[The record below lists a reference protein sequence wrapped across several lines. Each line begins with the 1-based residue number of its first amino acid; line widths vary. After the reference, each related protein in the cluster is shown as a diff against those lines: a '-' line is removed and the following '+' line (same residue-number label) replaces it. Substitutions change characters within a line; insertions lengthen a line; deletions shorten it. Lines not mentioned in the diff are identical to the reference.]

1 MTVLKKFYFESE
13 SDDLLACADAA
24 VDLGLQLLIEGEID
38 DEDGRFRMVGT
49 LLSGEA
55 ETGPNSID
63 TWWPVPDGATLDRR
77 VLTNSEELATV
88 LGDPRWETNL
98 ARGYWLWIRDTEDA
112 DADFYSAAAT
122 WVIEFFDKPLA
133 PDTNVRVFL
142 ADAELDQNVETVLTP
157 RNRFTLWVSLSNI
170 SVDLDG
176 WLADPVDAIS
186 SIVADDM
193 PAMVQSEPRDWWLAL
208 RESAD
213 RLREASRRGDYEG
226 MVPRTPAEEALLSL
240 ATRPDY
246 VEWAMDSFELHDRS
260 EVFGQLPN
268 STFDGDHDE
277 VLPELTGDTDIE
289 MMWVDDAP
297 HRSDPKDAI
306 NRFLGL
312 GDYRSS
318 EWHVPFDRA
327 VDSFANEQDPGDQ

>member
-122 WVIEFFDKPLA
+122 WVIEFF
-133 PDTNVRVFL
+133 
-142 ADAELDQNVETVLTP
+142 
-157 RNRFTLWVSLSNI
+157 
-170 SVDLDG
+170 
-176 WLADPVDAIS
+176 
-186 SIVADDM
+186 
-193 PAMVQSEPRDWWLAL
+193 
-208 RESAD
+208 
-213 RLREASRRGDYEG
+213 
-226 MVPRTPAEEALLSL
+226 
-240 ATRPDY
+240 
-246 VEWAMDSFELHDRS
+246 
-260 EVFGQLPN
+260 
-268 STFDGDHDE
+268 
-277 VLPELTGDTDIE
+277 
-289 MMWVDDAP
+289 
-297 HRSDPKDAI
+297 
-306 NRFLGL
+306 
-312 GDYRSS
+312 
-318 EWHVPFDRA
+318 
-327 VDSFANEQDPGDQ
+327 